1 MLLPAARPVSLVDK
15 INFPQLCILGN
26 SFSQTPH
33 QYSYDG
39 RAFSQ
44 KRWPDLG
51 CDFEKEE
58 EKNNFSSKIIGSL
71 VKDLTGY
78 ETSFRPK
85 VAVFRRKQEFEFQER
100 EQKAKGGKGPF
111 SDWTYRTAGQRY
123 DGL

>member
-1 MLLPAARPVSLVDK
+1 M
-15 INFPQLCILGN
+15 
-26 SFSQTPH
+26 
-33 QYSYDG
+33 
-39 RAFSQ
+39 
-44 KRWPDLG
+44 G

-58 EKNNFSSKIIGSL
+58 EKNNFSSKIIGPL

-100 EQKAKGGKGPF
+100 EKKAKGGKGPF